1 VEEADEG
8 EKKEKEAVT
17 EKEDGGADKEG
28 AGKSEEGDSKMKADK
43 EDEEDK
49 DDKDDDKVDYDE
61 ETKEDDKVEVEK
73 EEQGE
78 AVAAEV
84 EKEKVKE
91 TSRRTATGKPVRKRD
106 QRMFAGLL
114 GHLGKAKEARD
125 KDRTTSALKKKL
137 VLEAKVEKRIADR
150 SIGIVET
157 EAKALAEKRSIDVT
171 LKAEIVAAEEVK
183 WREYQMLASEAHETL
198 LSAHFI
204 LTKTTPAVYYVPK
217 VHTEVSKKRLRESQ
231 KRSEKR
237 LDDGL
242 VYKEKKLDQAFIDKA
257 IASQQ
262 DDDGSKRPDAEGD
275 EAMGDGAGERKEEAG
290 VKEGGGEG
298 EGGVTEKK
306 KEQEEDKVEDKVEKM
321 EDKSG
326 SDSGS
331 DHD

>member
-1 VEEADEG
+1 
-8 EKKEKEAVT
+8 VT
-17 EKEDGGADKEG
+17 EKEDGGAGKESADK
-28 AGKSEEGDSKMKADK
+28 SKEVGSKTMADK
-43 EDEEDK
+43 EDEDDK
-49 DDKDDDKVDYDE
+49 EDKDDDKVDYDE
-61 ETKEDDKVEVEK
+61 ETKDDDKVEVEK

-78 AVAAEV
+78 AVVAEV
-84 EKEKVKE
+84 EKETVKE

-157 EAKALAEKRSIDVT
+157 EAKVLAEKRSIDVT

-262 DDDGSKRPDAEGD
+262 GDEGSKRTDAEGD
-275 EAMGDGAGERKEEAG
+275 EAMGDGATGEPKEEAK

-298 EGGVTEKK
+298 EGEVKEKK
-306 KEQEEDKVEDKVEKM
+306 KEEGKAEEKVDKM